1 MSENKISIDQQIAA
15 VASKIQKQKE
25 IVLETEK
32 KSNRSWTTTCQL
44 NLSQNLKVN
53 IQSAKEDTL
62 REALAQLLIIEDYS
76 NKASKMLNLK
86 NEFKFDGYSVAEWVS
101 DMESRIAKI
110 KLKTEKEKLEKLQ
123 LRIESITSEDQ
134 KRQRELQR
142 IIDEL
147 EGDD

>member
-1 MSENKISIDQQIAA
+1 MSENKMSIDQQIAA
-15 VASKIQKQKE
+15 VADKIQKQKE
-25 IVLETEK
+25 IVFETEK

-147 EGDD
+147 DGDD

>member
-1 MSENKISIDQQIAA
+1 MSENKMSIDQQIAA
-15 VASKIQKQKE
+15 VEAKIQKQKE

-32 KSNRSWTTTCQL
+32 KSNRSWSTTCQL
-44 NLSQNLKVN
+44 NLSQNFKVN